1 MRFLVTGGAGFI
13 GSHITE
19 ELLRRGHHVR
29 VLDNFSTGKRDNL
42 RFAADSPDIDIVEAD
57 IRDFESVVRLADG
70 VQGIF
75 HQAALVSVPAAI
87 EQPRLSFEINARGTF
102 NVLEA
107 ARQNKTGRVVYAS
120 SAAVYGDNDTL
131 PLAET
136 LPTRP
141 VSPYGLDKLYG
152 EHLGSLWDSLY
163 SQQIVALRYF
173 NVFGPR
179 QDPTSP
185 YSGVISIFV
194 NRLLEKKAPTIF
206 GDGEQTRD
214 FVFVKDVVDANV
226 SAMFAPYRGFRAF
239 NVGAGCQ
246 TSLNQLLNQL
256 QELAGTSMTPVYEK
270 AREGDIRHSVADI
283 SRIQQELGYAP
294 SRTLGEGLRLLLDS
308 VR

>member
-19 ELLRRGHHVR
+19 ELLRKGHHVR

-75 HQAALVSVPAAI
+75 HQAALVSVPATI

-141 VSPYGLDKLYG
+141 VSPYG
-152 EHLGSLWDSLY
+152 
-163 SQQIVALRYF
+163 
-173 NVFGPR
+173 
-179 QDPTSP
+179 
-185 YSGVISIFV
+185 
-194 NRLLEKKAPTIF
+194 
-206 GDGEQTRD
+206 
-214 FVFVKDVVDANV
+214 
-226 SAMFAPYRGFRAF
+226 
-239 NVGAGCQ
+239 
-246 TSLNQLLNQL
+246 
-256 QELAGTSMTPVYEK
+256 
-270 AREGDIRHSVADI
+270 
-283 SRIQQELGYAP
+283 
-294 SRTLGEGLRLLLDS
+294 
-308 VR
+308 